1 MDIQKGISYHLL
13 NYLMNAPSLK
23 CPADSNVVERVSKTV
38 DADVRSYV
46 TGLWLQILATLYR
59 DLMKKVHAVVG
70 YSESTLDATKKQCQT
85 DFAACP
91 EYGYILACGSP
102 SQQAQAKVLLDSLAV
117 TPQRVSFVEPVV
129 LSWPSVNELRNR
141 VIAALK

>member
-1 MDIQKGISYHLL
+1 
-13 NYLMNAPSLK
+13 MNAPSLK
-23 CPADSNVVERVSKTV
+23 CPTDTNVVERVSETI
-38 DADVRSYV
+38 DDGVRSQV
-46 TGLWLQILATLYR
+46 TGLWLEILVAHYR
-59 DLMKKVHAVVG
+59 DLMKKLHAVVG
-70 YSESTLDATKKQCQT
+70 YSELAIAETKKQCQT

-102 SQQAQAKVLLDSLAV
+102 SQQAHAKVLFDSLAV

-129 LSWPSVNELRNR
+129 LIWPSVNELRAR